1 MNKFKFLEHTADVKF
16 QAFGKSLEEAFKNSA
31 LVLKETICKG
41 IKVKEKTTKNINIKG
56 KDLESLLYSFLEEI
70 LFLLEGENFLISKV
84 KNLEISKDISDK
96 KNLINKKTKLRAK
109 KSIRSEKYKQLK
121 LKAIVA
127 GDKSSNYTFTNAV
140 KAITYNDMFVRKE
153 KDKWICQ
160 VVLDV

>member
-1 MNKFKFLEHTADVKF
+1 MKYKFLEHTADVKF
-16 QAFGKSLEEAFKNSA
+16 QAFGKSLEEVFKNSA
-31 LVLKETICKG
+31 LALKETIYEKKVQEKKEKE
-41 IKVKEKTTKNINIKG
+41 IKVEE

-70 LFLLEGENFLISKV
+70 LYLLEGENFLISKV

-109 KSIRSEKYKQLK
+109 KSITSKKDKQLK
-121 LKAIVA
+121 LKAIIS
-127 GDKSSNYTFTNAV
+127 GDKASSYSFTNSV